1 LVGAVRSPHS
11 SDILP
16 QAEMKR
22 ADLQSIPLFANLS
35 PDEQARVATA
45 ARPVHFDAGQV
56 VVNEDEFAF
65 DFYAI
70 RDGAA
75 EVRRGAEHVDDLGAG
90 DVLGEMGVVPQQGRS
105 WTRRR
110 GATVVVTA
118 PTDAIAIDGS
128 EFRRMAEDIPA
139 LADAIRAV
147 AAERAP
153 GD

>member
-1 LVGAVRSPHS
+1 
-11 SDILP
+11 
-16 QAEMKR
+16 MKS
-22 ADLQSIPLFANLS
+22 ADLQSIALFANLS

-56 VVNEDEFAF
+56 VVNEGEFAF

-75 EVRRGAEHVDDLGAG
+75 EVRRGAEHVADLGAG
-90 DVLGEMGVVPQQGRS
+90 DVLGEMGVVSQKSRS

-118 PTDAIAIDGS
+118 PTDAIAIAIDGG
-128 EFRRMAEDIPA
+128 EFRRMVEDIPA
-139 LADAIRAV
+139 LAEAIRVV